1 MNTRFLLAICSVAA
15 LASCSTTYKATTPD
29 DVYFSPPK
37 GNGATT
43 TKTETQPSQQTA
55 TTSEYY
61 PAQDSYL
68 RWKVRNPQRWSTFDD
83 YDYQWYA
90 YNNPM
95 TYGYYGYQPWGVY
108 WNSYWSWN
116 SYYNPYCNHVIVVNP
131 KTNATVFNKLRTYTP
146 GTYNNTTFNNANRG
160 SKPVKVSLG
169 SYSPNNSYNNGNSS
183 FGSAVKKIFSNSG
196 SSSSSS
202 DRPIRSYSPSSG
214 GSSGSSGGGRS
225 SGGGGGVSRPG
236 RGG

>member
-29 DVYFSPPK
+29 DVYFS
-37 GNGATT
+37 
-43 TKTETQPSQQTA
+43 
-55 TTSEYY
+55 

-131 KTNATVFNKLRTYTP
+131 KTNATVFNKLR
-146 GTYNNTTFNNANRG
+146 
-160 SKPVKVSLG
+160 
-169 SYSPNNSYNNGNSS
+169 
-183 FGSAVKKIFSNSG
+183 
-196 SSSSSS
+196 
-202 DRPIRSYSPSSG
+202 
-214 GSSGSSGGGRS
+214 
-225 SGGGGGVSRPG
+225 
-236 RGG
+236 